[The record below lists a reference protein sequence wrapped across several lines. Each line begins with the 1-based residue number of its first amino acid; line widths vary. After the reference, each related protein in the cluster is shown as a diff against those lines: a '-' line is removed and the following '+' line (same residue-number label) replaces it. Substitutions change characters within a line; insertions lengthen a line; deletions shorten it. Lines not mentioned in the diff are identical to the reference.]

1 MIPFRIKK
9 LTKTA
14 KVIMFKCLK
23 KREEFKPDIQDYN
36 SISDEKANFIYDNAK
51 EYLIHT
57 INNRQD
63 LQKKVVL
70 LLSFI
75 FSLTS
80 FLFIKA
86 IDIADATNYPNF
98 NSVRIVKFIEAIIV
112 CNLSVSLILTFF
124 GFYPK
129 DQAVSGNEPNN
140 LLKQDFID
148 QETRFIKIGEII
160 HYQESIDI
168 NSNSNWI
175 TALTLKISITLLVI
189 CPVLL
194 YLFAFG
200 LRAFI

>member
-80 FLFIKA
+80 
-86 IDIADATNYPNF
+86 
-98 NSVRIVKFIEAIIV
+98 
-112 CNLSVSLILTFF
+112 
-124 GFYPK
+124 
-129 DQAVSGNEPNN
+129 
-140 LLKQDFID
+140 
-148 QETRFIKIGEII
+148 
-160 HYQESIDI
+160 
-168 NSNSNWI
+168 
-175 TALTLKISITLLVI
+175 
-189 CPVLL
+189 
-194 YLFAFG
+194 
-200 LRAFI
+200 

>member
-1 MIPFRIKK
+1 
-9 LTKTA
+9 
-14 KVIMFKCLK
+14 MFKCSK
-23 KREEFKPDIQDYN
+23 KREEFKPDIQDYS
-36 SISDEKANFIYDNAK
+36 SISDEKANFIYDNCK
-51 EYLIHT
+51 EYLVHT

-80 FLFIKA
+80 FLFIKT
-86 IDIADATNYPNF
+86 IDIADAANYPNF
-98 NSVRIVKFIEAIIV
+98 NSVRIVKFIEAMIV
-112 CNLSVSLILTFF
+112 CNLSISLILTFF

-129 DQAVSGNEPNN
+129 DQAVSGNEPKN
-140 LLKQDFID
+140 LLNQDFVD

-168 NSNSNWI
+168 NSKSNWI
-175 TALTLKISITLLVI
+175 TAFTLKISITLLVI

-194 YLFAFG
+194 YLFVFG